1 MLETH
6 PLVEPL
12 RDQPPQEA
20 SEIGGVVEMER
31 ESVGVG
37 ATEEGSEER
46 DRVWV
51 TSGAPQA
58 VQENRAVEVRPAS
71 IRQSMSQSI
80 YLWGKSDR
88 RKAVN

>member
-12 RDQPPQEA
+12 RDQPPQET

-37 ATEEGSEER
+37 ATEEGSEEG

-51 TSGAPQA
+51 TSRAPQT
-58 VQENRAVEVRPAS
+58 VQEDRAVEVRPAS
-71 IRQSMSQSI
+71 IRQSMSKSV
-80 YLWGKSDR
+80 YLGGKAIE
-88 RKAVN
+88 KKL

>member
-6 PLVEPL
+6 PLVEPR

-46 DRVWV
+46 DRVRV

-58 VQENRAVEVRPAS
+58 VQEDRAVEVRPAS
-71 IRQSMSQSI
+71 IRQSMSKSV
-80 YLWGKSDR
+80 YLWGKMIE
-88 RKAVN
+88 KKL